1 MNTKGK
7 SVLIVEDDAKIRQ
20 LVKVYLER
28 EGYEA
33 LEAED
38 GEDALEKFKQF
49 DPCLVILDLM
59 LPGRLLKTG
68 FFGKEVFWPN

>member
-20 LVKVYLER
+20 LIKVYLER

-33 LEAED
+33 LEVEN
-38 GEDALEKFKQF
+38 GEDA
-49 DPCLVILDLM
+49 
-59 LPGRLLKTG
+59 
-68 FFGKEVFWPN
+68 